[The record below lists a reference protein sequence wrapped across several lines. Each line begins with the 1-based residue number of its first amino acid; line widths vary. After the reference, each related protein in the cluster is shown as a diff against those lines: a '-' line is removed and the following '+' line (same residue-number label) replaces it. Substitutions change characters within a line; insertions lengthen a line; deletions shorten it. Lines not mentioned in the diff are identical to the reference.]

1 MVVYL
6 GTGSIQ
12 LCSPCLQ
19 RFQGMLYELIN
30 GVRRMNGVKGV
41 FEVQLRYKK

>member
-12 LCSPCLQ
+12 LCPGCLP
-19 RFQGMLYELIN
+19 RFQAMLYEMIN
-30 GVRRMNGVKGV
+30 GVRRMNGVDGV
-41 FEVQLRYKK
+41 IEVQLRYSK